1 MRANCPEQARRDSN
15 PQPPVLETGAL
26 PIELRTSARASQRPL
41 VSLFHGQG
49 RNRTADTTIFSRVL
63 YQLSYLAEKTPG
75 RVIGSG
81 GILKRNFRVS
91 TQQWRLA
98 IPPSLDHVSAVVN
111 PRASAESEL
120 WTPTFA
126 IKGIRMARSTLQS
139 DRSANPAQQG
149 KRRPRRR
156 SN

>member
-1 MRANCPEQARRDSN
+1 
-15 PQPPVLETGAL
+15 
-26 PIELRTSARASQRPL
+26 
-41 VSLFHGQG
+41 
-49 RNRTADTTIFSRVL
+49 
-63 YQLSYLAEKTPG
+63 
-75 RVIGSG
+75 VIGSG

-126 IKGIRMARSTLQS
+126 IMGIRMARSTLQS

-156 SN
+156 SK